1 MNKIEELSSEEI
13 TQRLTYVG
21 FVLIAFE
28 LVKSLIISPIKSFYY
43 NTTFSENTLFHSFEK
58 DVLSR
63 NKKEFEA
70 CLLYL
75 RDFMEAIDDEDFNA
89 IQKLREHRN
98 ILAHNI
104 VNELTTLKIEEFFPL
119 FAKVNKALFKLSKH
133 QTFIEIGADPELKD
147 IDWKTLKGPEY
158 ILFEE
163 ILNKISILFNLSNLD
178 KSTYTSE
185 LSINDNTKIEVSH
198 IKLDTKYP
206 PQKCSYCKGLIFHP
220 DDRKDSRV
228 EGECKCDQRGEYYIK
243 SNLKSDS
250 TGRQNFLDTDNYSY
264 TKNDQEHYF

>member
-1 MNKIEELSSEEI
+1 MNKIEELSSEDI
-13 TQRLTYVG
+13 TQRLIYVG
-21 FVLIAFE
+21 FVLTAFE

-43 NTTFSENTLFHSFEK
+43 NTTYSENPLFHSYEQ

-63 NKKEFEA
+63 HKKEFEA

-75 RDFMEAIDDEDFNA
+75 RDFMEAIDDEDYNA
-89 IQKLREHRN
+89 IQELREHRN

-104 VNELTTLKIEEFFPL
+104 VNELPKLNFEDYSPL
-119 FAKVNKALFKLSKH
+119 LAKVNKALFKLSKH

-163 ILNKISILFNLSNLD
+163 ILNKIAILFNLSKPEN
-178 KSTYTSE
+178 STDTSE
-185 LSINDNTKIEVSH
+185 LKIKDNTKIEVRH
-198 IKLDTKYP
+198 KKLDTKYP

-228 EGECKCDQRGEYYIK
+228 EGECKCDERGEYYIR

-250 TGRQNFLDTDNYSY
+250 TGRQNFLDTDNYPY
-264 TKNDQEHYF
+264 TKNDQEHFF